1 LVNEKGENFLR
12 KDLQLRKLLINFL
25 RFCVLQN
32 IYKNWTQ
39 FYKSFSRLFH

>member
-32 IYKNWTQ
+32 IIKNWVQ